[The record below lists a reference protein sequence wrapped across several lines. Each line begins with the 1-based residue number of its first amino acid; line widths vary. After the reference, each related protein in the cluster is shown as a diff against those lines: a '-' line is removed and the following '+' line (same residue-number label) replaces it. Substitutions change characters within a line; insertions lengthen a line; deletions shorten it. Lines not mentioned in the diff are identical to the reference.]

1 MWSTLSR
8 LWKES
13 NQIHKLIL
21 LGFIYIILGIFSF
34 VSSYSIG
41 NITQNAILLN
51 TSSIK
56 TALSILIIS
65 SILHISI
72 EWWANIY
79 KSKIKQNMMADFK
92 TKTAYSLLKSKFYF
106 SNTLQQGDII
116 GRMNS
121 DISSIVMATDFSL
134 IIAKSIFFII
144 VLVISLLIMDW
155 RLLLAFFITIPF
167 LFLAQYWTSSKST
180 KNIMPWKE
188 AMGKT
193 NGLIQ
198 DLINN
203 RTTIKAFRL
212 ENTVMDWTENALKES
227 SRAGIIGIGKLYFI
241 SFLPIIFTFL
251 PIFLLSIVGV
261 HLVLN
266 GSIKL
271 DILISSFIMAQLAS
285 EEFNNLQNAMQ
296 NIPQLLASVERI
308 FPLWD
313 SPKEHTGNINTIEY
327 DYNKPVIV
335 FKNVNFS
342 YPSDEES
349 IKILNNLS
357 FKIAYGEKIG
367 IVGTSGSGK
376 STIFK
381 LITGL
386 YEQDSGDIEI
396 FGINIKDIDK
406 STLRKNISMVTQNS
420 FLFDTSIIGNLKYA
434 NKNITENKIENAISN
449 AYLQDYVNSQSE
461 KLNTVI
467 GEKGNKLSGGQ
478 RQRLSIARSF
488 ARNSPLILLDEATSA
503 LDVETES
510 KIQEKLDNIS
520 NEQTQLVIA
529 HRFST
534 LVNMDR
540 IMVLDKGTIVE
551 EGKHE
556 ELILNNSIYTTL
568 YNAQKGE
575 DKYDK

>member
-34 VSSYSIG
+34 ISSYSIG

-51 TSSIK
+51 ISSIK

-106 SNTLQQGDII
+106 NNTLQQGDII

-155 RLLLAFFITIPF
+155 RLLLAFTMPIPF
-167 LFLAQYWTSSKST
+167 LFLSQYWTSSKST

-434 NKNITENKIENAISN
+434 NKNITENKIDNAISN

>member
-155 RLLLAFFITIPF
+155 RLLLAFTMPIPF
-167 LFLAQYWTSSKST
+167 LFLSQYWTSSKST

-488 ARNSPLILLDEATSA
+488 VRNSPLILLDEATSA